1 MPKPQ
6 VRKENNHPPNPAQT
20 TTQLAT
26 AQMRKRARDESTSIY
41 DDQLEA
47 HSQEQNSTDV
57 LKAMCLVISLI
68 FVVNFMDVDFLIV
81 DFMKSCFYKN

>member
-1 MPKPQ
+1 MISTIRTSARATSEGSSVV

-20 TTQLAT
+20 ITQLAI
-26 AQMRKRARDESTSIY
+26 AQMRKRAKDESTSIY

-57 LKAMCLVISLI
+57 L
-68 FVVNFMDVDFLIV
+68 
-81 DFMKSCFYKN
+81 